1 MVKIGTVWERTAEF
15 LTDNLGALLPVS
27 LLAYFV
33 PFSIRGNFA
42 YVSEGARLD
51 FQLVLQL
58 VGLGF
63 AVLAVWG
70 SLTIIAMV
78 FDTDPRNAG
87 GVGVRRLPA
96 ALAVS
101 VVLLLVLMLFC
112 APIAWAF
119 SAYGYDLGAV
129 MQGAVPAIPA
139 AVGWPLA
146 LYAIAVATLTLW
158 ATARLV
164 VLNPAIVAEKK
175 WFGAVAR
182 SWGLTRGLTWPVIGV
197 ILLYALV
204 SSVAVLATQLVFG
217 SVFQLVAGSADS
229 GLSLSRVLTS
239 VMVAAVQ
246 TGFTMIV
253 PVFTAQ
259 LYLALLQREAAARA

>member
-1 MVKIGTVWERTAEF
+1 MVKMGTVWERTAEF

-51 FQLVLQL
+51 FQLTLQL
-58 VGLGF
+58 VALGF

-78 FDTDPRNAG
+78 FYTDPRNAG
-87 GVGVRRLPA
+87 GVGMRRLPA
-96 ALAVS
+96 ALVVS
-101 VVLLLVLMLFC
+101 VALLLVLVLLC

-119 SAYGYDLGAV
+119 TAFGFDLAAA
-129 MQGAVPAIPA
+129 MQGTGPAIPSA
-139 AVGWPLA
+139 IEWPLV
-146 LYAIAVATLTLW
+146 LYLIAVIALALW
-158 ATARLV
+158 VTARLI
-164 VLNPAIVAEKK
+164 VLNPVIAAEKK
-175 WFGAVAR
+175 WFGALTR
-182 SWGLTRGLTWPVIGV
+182 SWRLTRGLSWPLIGV
-197 ILLYALV
+197 ILLYLLV
-204 SSVAVLATQLVFG
+204 SLVAALATQLVFG
-217 SVFQLVAGSADS
+217 SIFQLVAGSADS

-246 TGFTMIV
+246 TGFTVIV
-253 PVFTAQ
+253 PVFTAK